1 MLYFTFINTRLK
13 PLLIF
18 HFSCSQSVSVKHV
31 CCSLLQ
37 SFAYSKKKKIH
48 SWDYWWAVQFIQ
60 CLVEVWDEKHRKTDK
75 FTSRKT
81 RRKGYRIIRL
91 EWLKNKSP
99 VSPPQS
105 VYMIITCMGLISP
118 PRSPLLWVPNCCG
131 DPSSFPPSP
140 RESQGRPLWH
150 PQAHPTWSSQNSGRP
165 ADTWWDGAGLTQD
178 PRKQQSGC
186 WEAGPAPHSL
196 PKTPSQASPL

>member
-99 VSPPQS
+99 DS
-105 VYMIITCMGLISP
+105 VRISLKFFSMEFLGFDTDQLWFFFFYQLGIMHFPTSQLFLCIIMKHILIH
-118 PRSPLLWVPNCCG
+118 V
-131 DPSSFPPSP
+131 
-140 RESQGRPLWH
+140 
-150 PQAHPTWSSQNSGRP
+150 
-165 ADTWWDGAGLTQD
+165 
-178 PRKQQSGC
+178 KQ
-186 WEAGPAPHSL
+186 
-196 PKTPSQASPL
+196 